1 MKIENS
7 EYLLKMIETIIEF
20 EKKVE
25 SVKRITDDKKIIKN
39 TIEFYAMKADDII
52 SNGTKIVLD
61 SNTNSTEFER
71 LVEFVDDILE
81 RYNEIY
87 YRY

>member
-25 SVKRITDDKKIIKN
+25 NVKRITDDKKIIKN
-39 TIEFYAMKADDII
+39 AIEFYAMKADDII

>member
-1 MKIENS
+1 MEIQNLD
-7 EYLLKMIETIIEF
+7 YLLKMVEAIIEF

-25 SVKRITDDKKIIKN
+25 NVKRITDDKKIIKN
-39 TIEFYAMKADDII
+39 AIEFYAMKTDGII

-61 SNTNSTEFER
+61 SNADSPDFDRLLEFA
-71 LVEFVDDILE
+71 DDILE

-87 YRY
+87 YHY